1 MGDYGSESLARGSKE
16 ASPSLTI
23 HDAEIHVSPLIS
35 PDVESYTHT
44 TLLDEQNG
52 ILNQSS
58 HYPRDQADKARA
70 YLRDFWSDGPRSS
83 TKPVEFILPYLSWCA
98 LRENP
103 GFILLVPFP

>member
-1 MGDYGSESLARGSKE
+1 MGDYGSENLARGSKE

-23 HDAEIHVSPLIS
+23 CAPETHVSPLIS

-70 YLRDFWSDGPRSS
+70 YLRDVWSDGPRSS
-83 TKPVEFILPYLSWCA
+83 TKPVEFIIPYLSWSA
-98 LRENP
+98 LRDDPE
-103 GFILLVPFP
+103 FTLLVPSP